1 MELGHISINSFFS
14 RKGVVD
20 ILNLKVSSLQEN
32 DMYLYIVEQIDLKFK
47 LWMCIVQCTF
57 YIV

>member
-1 MELGHISINSFFS
+1 MELGHISINIFFS

-32 DMYLYIVEQIDLKFK
+32 DMYIYIVEQSTGRSKI
-47 LWMCIVQCTF
+47 
-57 YIV
+57 